1 MSTDIDERV
10 VKLSFDNK
18 KFEKNIDQ
26 SMKSIDELNKKLEFK
41 DVSDGVNKVEASFS
55 HLQIFMFNLVSRISN
70 KIIDF
75 GVNIVKAL
83 SIDNVT
89 TGWIKFGQKTTS
101 VATLAAQKIKM
112 AGKTID
118 NYAEKMEAVNEQ
130 LEKLNWFT
138 DETSYNF
145 TDMVDNIGKF
155 TAAGRGLDESVK
167 AMEGIS
173 TWASLSGQS
182 VNEASRAMYN
192 LSQALGRGYVQLI
205 DWKSIQNANMDTQE
219 FRETVLETAIALGE
233 LTKEGDKYVT
243 KTGKKFDIG
252 QFAENLNEKWFTND
266 VLLKALGK
274 YSSAVDEI
282 YAIAKKEGLT
292 ATQVME
298 KYGDQLDKFGLKAF
312 KAAQEARTLT
322 DAMNSVKDAVST
334 GWMNTS
340 ELIFGDY
347 DSAKKLWTELANSL
361 YDLFAEGGNFRNE
374 VLGFWKDLG
383 GQDTLF
389 GDHGSS
395 NQGAFWNLYDSI
407 IAIRDLVSESWNNVF
422 SLNSFSNTTDKAKDL
437 GEQLIALTNRWR
449 EFTKRVKDSLENSA
463 QLQFILEGL
472 FNVLK
477 LGLYTL
483 KAIRYAIDP
492 IISLSKEL
500 VTNIFN
506 RVAAFG
512 SSLSKLEKI
521 ISKIETAAID
531 INTVFL
537 NLFETIDINN
547 LLNIILDGFSEFL
560 SIIKDIN
567 PLKIFTS
574 LFKSFVN
581 GFKQSGGIF
590 ENIKKI
596 FEGLVTIFKAT
607 IKVLN
612 SLAGVLGKYLVPAL
626 EVFVAIV
633 SSLYGVLTGILV
645 NILGFIGSFVDNIA
659 STLQN
664 GKGFEEFK
672 NNFIKGF
679 EDFID
684 AMKPIAKSVIKIFN
698 KIIKTI
704 TKIPNIINELSIKF
718 TGNSVLDNISYFFDS
733 LVNVFNKITSFL
745 IKEDKVS
752 NTIIKSSKK
761 FRKAMGTLPFDNPEG
776 NNSIIKE
783 ENFQFLDTLKDMLKS
798 MTSILNSIVGILNSL
813 LKLVAAAFRGLALL
827 FDYINVGLRNITNAL
842 SKVKEKTDETEGKTS
857 ETITKGE
864 ILVIVITATVAIAAI
879 AGAVAVLIYA
889 LNSLVAIFK
898 PLTSAL
904 DNMTSGFYNITK
916 SIQTKAIAEVIK
928 SFTSFF
934 LAMSALML
942 VIANTDDD
950 TLYKTLGAM
959 AGFIVLIG
967 ALIATLIILTK
978 SMRTVGNTLV
988 NLSTKG
994 FNTISTFQYEPLR
1007 AIARVFESIGSL
1019 FVKIS
1024 LAILLL
1030 RKLEVSQIL
1039 ASAGILSAFI
1049 LVILGLMA
1057 SLIFFSKKLSN
1068 NEKALKNI
1076 SVLSS
1081 STVKLVKQIARSL
1094 ILMSL
1099 SIKILS
1105 SIDIANMWNAVGAIT
1120 VLVVAFGLL
1129 SIALGKFAN
1138 LEQKMV
1144 TTMSTA
1150 ISTNRD
1156 ASAKAYK
1163 FDKTGNV
1170 LDKALK
1176 SFALVLISIGISLKM
1191 ISGISYGKIWNSVGV
1206 ITTLLLAFTAMTL
1219 ALDHF
1224 QNNSVLDSIKI
1235 TGILK
1240 SISASVLSIAGSL
1253 FVLTIVNNTG
1263 NIWNSVGVIIT
1274 ILTAFT
1280 AMILILDNFQR
1291 KDTVNGERI
1300 ALMINSIKKCLLA
1313 IAGSLFIISLIGG
1326 SDNVWTSVKA
1336 TISIISAL
1344 TAMLLLL
1351 NGFQINSDLDARSIA
1366 NILNSMKGCL
1376 IAIAGSI
1383 AIISIVDDSNK
1394 VWTSVKAILAIITAL
1409 GALFLVLSNFTA
1421 VNKANDLSKFSAGE
1435 ITKSFSAIIKA
1446 LSLIT
1451 LNILVLTWV
1460 NDIGKLWSAIGA
1472 ITAVLTALGVFI
1484 ITVTHFSGNFGE
1496 LQNAAKMFGSLA
1508 AVILALTISV
1518 KVLAT
1523 LNDTGSMIT
1532 SVLGVVT
1539 LILALSAAITLIL
1552 KVQSKAS
1559 DAIAGTILLSAF
1571 ALEIF
1576 TLGQAISKLEDI
1588 PWETILT
1595 ACAGFSLIIL
1605 ALASAVTLLS
1615 KNSVSPLS
1623 LISFSTALLI
1633 ASASMI
1639 VFAEAMQKMADIKT
1653 GSIFKGLLTVTGGIA
1668 LFAAAAIV
1676 LQGAIP
1682 VILLFASSLLLVS
1695 ISLLATAT
1703 GLRLIT
1709 SAIVP
1714 FCQTVVENISL
1725 ISEMLSSLGTIIV
1738 DSLIT
1743 AFSSLLTKLTE
1754 LLPTIA
1760 DFITTFILEIIEI
1773 INNTSEALIDAV
1785 GNLFINLF
1793 NKVNEILPSLF
1804 NLINTALQG
1813 LLNLIVS
1820 NGDAIANAILTI
1832 ITNLLTALDQS
1843 LPVILDRLWNILSQI
1858 AKFILSKVST
1868 IVEYLATI
1876 LIDVV
1881 NELGKHVPDLVNAL
1895 CNFLIIIVKALFGN
1909 IGPVLEITVKLM
1921 VNFILDLLK
1930 LILQQAM
1937 KMVDAIAKGLITV
1950 LAYVFKTA
1958 ITLLGSLGKLI
1969 LDFLAG
1975 LILLVVNIFIGMTDV
1990 LFEALRTIV
1999 YNIFYILNKV
2009 ILFVVSDL
2017 PNLFGGSLKV
2027 LLGGIVKLI
2036 GNIVNDYLAGLFG
2049 LGNFL
2054 LDVGKDMIDSGMAS
2068 IDSTVRNGDNVI
2080 KAVDEAR
2087 KNINKSMDSV
2097 TGFISEDATK
2107 AVNDLTGA
2115 ASEAFEQLG
2124 TSGQKEAENAGT
2136 NVATGYV
2143 NGINGGSESAYNAG
2157 FNLGQQTMAGIAEGT
2172 DSHSPSRLA
2181 KVIGSY
2187 VVDGFAIGID
2197 QNEYKATDSATQMA
2211 QAAIEASKAIVEE
2224 DVSGD
2229 IVIRPVLDMTNVR
2242 NGANDISSIMS
2253 NINGTAKFGA
2263 TNSLTSNIQSNLKRK
2278 LSKSDEIQNGV
2289 STINNAGDT
2298 YSAVFNITSNDPQA
2312 IAEEVNIRLQRMHI
2326 QSNLAK
2332 GGTR

>member
-547 LLNIILDGFSEFL
+547 LLDIILDGFSEFL

-567 PLKIFTS
+567 PLKIFAS

-679 EDFID
+679 EDFIN

-733 LVNVFNKITSFL
+733 LVNIFNKITSFL

-761 FRKAMGTLPFDNPEG
+761 FRKAMGTLPFDNSEG

-798 MTSILNSIVGILNSL
+798 MTIILNSIVGILNSL

-827 FDYINVGLRNITNAL
+827 FDYINAGLRNITNAL

-1435 ITKSFSAIIKA
+1435 ITKSLSAIIKA

-1472 ITAVLTALGVFI
+1472 MTAVLTALGVFI

-1523 LNDTGSMIT
+1523 LNDMGSMIT

-1559 DAIAGTILLSAF
+1559 
-1571 ALEIF
+1571 
-1576 TLGQAISKLEDI
+1576 
-1588 PWETILT
+1588 
-1595 ACAGFSLIIL
+1595 
-1605 ALASAVTLLS
+1605 
-1615 KNSVSPLS
+1615 
-1623 LISFSTALLI
+1623 
-1633 ASASMI
+1633 
-1639 VFAEAMQKMADIKT
+1639 
-1653 GSIFKGLLTVTGGIA
+1653 
-1668 LFAAAAIV
+1668 V

-1843 LPVILDRLWNILSQI
+1843 LPVILDRLWSILSQI

-1975 LILLVVNIFIGMTDV
+1975 LILLVVNIFVGMTDV

-2017 PNLFGGSLKV
+2017 PNLLGGSLKV